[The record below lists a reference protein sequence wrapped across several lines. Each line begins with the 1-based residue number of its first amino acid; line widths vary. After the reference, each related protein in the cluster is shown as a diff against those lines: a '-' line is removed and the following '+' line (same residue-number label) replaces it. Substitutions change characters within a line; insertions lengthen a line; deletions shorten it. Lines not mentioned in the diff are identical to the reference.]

1 MSEEDKNEESEPRV
15 EGELG
20 VTEGVNADG
29 DIEVDV
35 TEVEVTSEDG
45 QVTEVDVVE
54 EDTVVHVD
62 APDEPGVADPA
73 EPECK
78 GQFCVVFT
86 VVEAPDLRNVNGG
99 DPINPSFGPHAPPVT
114 MG

>member
-29 DIEVDV
+29 DIELDV

-62 APDEPGVADPA
+62 APDEPGVAEAA
-73 EPECK
+73 EES
-78 GQFCVVFT
+78 FA
-86 VVEAPDLRNVNGG
+86 VEEAIEEAVAKEGNLNLG
-99 DPINPSFGPHAPPVT
+99 
-114 MG
+114 